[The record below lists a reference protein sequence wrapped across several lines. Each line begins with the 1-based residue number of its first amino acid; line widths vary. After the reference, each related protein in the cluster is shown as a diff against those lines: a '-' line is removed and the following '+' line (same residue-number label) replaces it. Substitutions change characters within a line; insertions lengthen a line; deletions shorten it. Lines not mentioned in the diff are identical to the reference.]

1 MAIGAKHATICLPSC
16 AVYYAW
22 HRKWTRG
29 KAANSLA
36 WHWDLGGCDFGEI
49 VLSALDSRDWWR
61 WLESLHWRAMKQEWR
76 KHPISVWD
84 QNFHPLSCVMCD
96 FQVGKGGSKCWFLD
110 VIMPLVSNLPN
121 TVQDLRMINDIMAKP
136 DWIMFGEVEYF
147 MTVLVRFQLIFLNN
161 TKYPACRELSPY
173 RPYQELISN
182 DIFIVSWTKK
192 RF

>member
-1 MAIGAKHATICLPSC
+1 M
-16 AVYYAW
+16 
-22 HRKWTRG
+22 
-29 KAANSLA
+29 
-36 WHWDLGGCDFGEI
+36 
-49 VLSALDSRDWWR
+49 DSRKGSKQFGLTLRSWWLWFWWDCLECSWFSR
-61 WLESLHWRAMKQEWR
+61 LVEMAGVSPLESHEARMTETSNLG
-76 KHPISVWD
+76 D

-147 MTVLVRFQLIFLNN
+147 MTVLVRFQLIFLNDI
-161 TKYPACRELSPY
+161 KYPACRELSPY

-182 DIFIVSWTKK
+182 DIFIISWTKK